1 MRFAQSIRDKPG
13 RGTALDIVSLDGLCI
28 RTTDYKDNDKL
39 ITLYCAE
46 KGKITATAK
55 GVKSAKAKL
64 KFCASPFCFGKYQLA
79 AKNGRYTVAGCDVYD
94 GFFSLTADIE
104 SYYCGG
110 CVLEV
115 LDKTTADGDFIGT
128 LFTSALRTLKDLCY
142 GEGDSREILRGFLKE
157 AVSALGF
164 GERDMSL
171 AEFSR
176 YFYSSLGVKLNSLS
190 ELLRL

>member
-1 MRFAQSIRDKPG
+1 MDVVSI
-13 RGTALDIVSLDGLCI
+13 DGLCI
-28 RTTDYKDNDKL
+28 RTTDYREGDKL

-94 GFFSLTADIE
+94 GFFPLTADIE
-104 SYYCGG
+104 KFYAGG

-115 LDKTTADGDFIGT
+115 LDKTAPEGDFNGE
-128 LFTSALRTLKDLCY
+128 LFTAALRTLNALCY
-142 GEGDSREILRGFLKE
+142 GDEEAKAVLRAFLKE

-164 GERDMSL
+164 GDKDGSL
-171 AEFSR
+171 ADFAR
-176 YFYSSLGVKLNSLS
+176 YFSSSLGVRLNSLN
-190 ELLRL
+190 EFVRL

>member
-1 MRFAQSIRDKPG
+1 M
-13 RGTALDIVSLDGLCI
+13 DIVSLDGLCI
-28 RTTDYKDNDKL
+28 RATDYKDNDKL

-55 GVKSAKAKL
+55 GVKSVKAKL

-94 GFFSLTADIE
+94 GFFSLTSDIE
-104 SYYCGG
+104 SYYAGG

-115 LDKTTADGDFIGT
+115 LDKTTAEGDFLGE
-128 LFTSALRTLKDLCY
+128 LFTSALRTLNELCY
-142 GEGDSREILRGFLKE
+142 GTDGTDCRIVLGNFLKE

-164 GERDMSL
+164 GEREMSL
-171 AEFSR
+171 QEFSR
-176 YFYSSLGVKLNSLS
+176 YFYSVLGVKLNSLN
-190 ELLRL
+190 ELIRL

>member
-1 MRFAQSIRDKPG
+1 M
-13 RGTALDIVSLDGLCI
+13 SLDGLCI
-28 RTTDYKDNDKL
+28 RTTDYRDNDKL

-94 GFFSLTADIE
+94 GFFSLTTDIE

-115 LDKTTADGDFIGT
+115 LDKTTAEGDFIGD
-128 LFTSALRTLKDLCY
+128 LFTAALRALKSLCY
-142 GEGDSREILRGFLKE
+142 EDSENREVLKKFLTQ
-157 AVSALGF
+157 AVCALGF
-164 GERDMSL
+164 GEKEMPL
-171 AEFSR
+171 ADFLR
-176 YFYSSLGVKLNSLS
+176 YFNQVLGVRLNSLS

>member
-1 MRFAQSIRDKPG
+1 M
-13 RGTALDIVSLDGLCI
+13 DIVSLDGLCI

-39 ITLYCAE
+39 ITLYCTE

-79 AKNGRYTVAGCDVYD
+79 AKNGRYTVAGCDVYV
-94 GFFSLTADIE
+94 GFFSLTTDIE
-104 SYYCGG
+104 RFYAGG

-115 LDKTTADGDFIGT
+115 LDKTTADGDFIGA
-128 LFTSALRTLKDLCY
+128 LFTSALRALKSLCY
-142 GEGDSREILRGFLKE
+142 EDKEAGEVLKNFLKE

-164 GERDMSL
+164 GEREMSL
-171 AEFSR
+171 QEFSR
-176 YFYSSLGVKLNSLS
+176 YFYSVLGVKLNSLN
-190 ELLRL
+190 ELIRL

>member
-1 MRFAQSIRDKPG
+1 M
-13 RGTALDIVSLDGLCI
+13 DIVSLDGLCI
-28 RTTDYKDNDKL
+28 RTIDYKDNDKL

-79 AKNGRYTVAGCDVYD
+79 AKNGRFTVVGCDVYD
-94 GFFSLTADIE
+94 GFFSLTTDIE

-115 LDKTTADGDFIGT
+115 LDKTAAEGDFSGA
-128 LFTSALRTLKDLCY
+128 LFTSALRTLNELCY
-142 GEGDSREILRGFLKE
+142 DCKEKGAREVLKRFLKE
-157 AVSALGF
+157 AVEALGF
-164 GERDMSL
+164 GEKEMSL
-171 AEFSR
+171 AESSR
-176 YFYSSLGVKLNSLS
+176 YFNNVLGVKLNSLN

>member
-1 MRFAQSIRDKPG
+1 MDV
-13 RGTALDIVSLDGLCI
+13 VSLDGLCI
-28 RTTDYKDNDKL
+28 RTTDYRDNDKL

-55 GVKSAKAKL
+55 GVKSARAKL

-104 SYYCGG
+104 KYYCGG

-115 LDKTTADGDFIGT
+115 LDKTTAEGDFIGA
-128 LFTSALRTLKDLCY
+128 LFTAALRALRDLCY
-142 GEGDSREILRGFLKE
+142 GDGEGKEILAEFLSA

-164 GERDMSL
+164 GEKKMTL
-171 AEFSR
+171 ADFYR
-176 YFYSSLGVKLNSLS
+176 YFCSSLGVKLNSLY
-190 ELLRL
+190 ELLRI

>member
-1 MRFAQSIRDKPG
+1 M
-13 RGTALDIVSLDGLCI
+13 DIVSLDGLCI
-28 RTTDYKDNDKL
+28 RATDYKDNDKL

-55 GVKSAKAKL
+55 GVKNAKAKL
-64 KFCASPFCFGKYQLA
+64 KFCASPFCFGNYRIA

-104 SYYCGG
+104 SFYAGG

-115 LDKTTADGDFIGT
+115 LDKTAADGDFIGD
-128 LFTSALRTLKDLCY
+128 LFTAALRTLKSLCY
-142 GEGDSREILRGFLKE
+142 EDADARGVLKKFLKE

-171 AEFSR
+171 TDFSR
-176 YFYSSLGVKLNSLS
+176 YFYSTLGVKLNSLN